1 MKRPHAASPSARR
14 RFASMETAPTM
25 ATTRRTAARQ
35 RRRCQPY
42 GNCPKRHTNQEWV
55 PGDAHNVLRR
65 PVDQAFPRDGGG
77 VRRGQAD
84 DDQQEC
90 RQHRCDGDRFPRPQ
104 LAPGGCGRGT
114 LIRQNEPDH
123 AGDESAENTTI
134 WRCCTDPAG
143 GGAAGR
149 AGVAGRPLTCPPDAQ
164 RVLQAEP
171 EPPPLHSQAETQG
184 GELARV

>member
-1 MKRPHAASPSARR
+1 MRPARIAANGKMEVRDVKRPHAASPSARR

-104 LAPGGCGRGT
+104 LAPGGCSRGT
-114 LIRQNEPDH
+114 SIRQNEPDH
-123 AGDESAENTTI
+123 AGDRERGEHDYVALLHGSSW
-134 WRCCTDPAG
+134 WRCRSSRSSRTTPHLPPGCPA
-143 GGAAGR
+143 
-149 AGVAGRPLTCPPDAQ
+149 CP
-164 RVLQAEP
+164 
-171 EPPPLHSQAETQG
+171 SS
-184 GELARV
+184 